1 MSPRAKPLDE
11 SVQYVF
17 GNEYHL
23 LPQSMA
29 EVDQTTGL
37 HKVHDWTLYVDVI
50 KGDADL
56 IECVQFDLGPSF
68 SPQSVFVC
76 GCPVPM
82 TRPNGAKIWRFETR
96 QQTSESITA
105 HIKIRSICGNVK
117 RLKHNIVVEN
127 HRGYESNTRAL
138 SVGTWSPH
146 PLKPIRLA
154 DAQCYGIE
162 LELTSPARNSPESIA
177 SHVSVR
183 AGTAMQVLSDHEDRS
198 DTSPEWKIVPDSSIA
213 CSESVPDGYKF
224 ELRSPVLQGGIGL
237 SQVSNV
243 LKALEEIR
251 PPIQVNESMGFHVQV
266 DVSALQ
272 LPQLINVCQNFIK
285 YEDVLDRGQPPS
297 RRTGS
302 EASDKY
308 FRSNC
313 QSLDSFAGLTDI
325 QQRSDALATCL
336 RTVDLVKA
344 MNCDGRYYKLNL
356 QNLVS
361 GRQPTI
367 EFRQHAATMNY
378 EKVSSWVRF
387 CVAFVTNSA
396 KLKSPAPFAGHHTLE
411 YQFQDLFQYV
421 IKDRALHKLFSKWW

>member
-1 MSPRAKPLDE
+1 
-11 SVQYVF
+11 
-17 GNEYHL
+17 
-23 LPQSMA
+23 
-29 EVDQTTGL
+29 
-37 HKVHDWTLYVDVI
+37 
-50 KGDADL
+50 
-56 IECVQFDLGPSF
+56 
-68 SPQSVFVC
+68 
-76 GCPVPM
+76 
-82 TRPNGAKIWRFETR
+82 
-96 QQTSESITA
+96 
-105 HIKIRSICGNVK
+105 
-117 RLKHNIVVEN
+117 
-127 HRGYESNTRAL
+127 
-138 SVGTWSPH
+138 
-146 PLKPIRLA
+146 
-154 DAQCYGIE
+154 
-162 LELTSPARNSPESIA
+162 
-177 SHVSVR
+177 
-183 AGTAMQVLSDHEDRS
+183 
-198 DTSPEWKIVPDSSIA
+198 
-213 CSESVPDGYKF
+213 
-224 ELRSPVLQGGIGL
+224 
-237 SQVSNV
+237 
-243 LKALEEIR
+243 
-251 PPIQVNESMGFHVQV
+251 MGFHVQV
-266 DVSALQ
+266 NVSALQ

-336 RTVDLVKA
+336 RTVDLVKS